1 MIRSTAGNTQ
11 SHMSVCCSVIRFHIN
26 TFYFN
31 TFYFNMTRCRDFVY
45 WLSTDTYTTLKYHGR
60 RYQQGTN
67 TLGLSSVYQNANT
80 KCNNLKKIAI
90 TFFQQCINHTMM
102 YICIYTT
109 NILVLI
115 VYFGL
120 YNKFPYFHS
129 NMKRIEQYAASK
141 NRLLRIW
148 ISMSY
153 AKPTN

>member
-1 MIRSTAGNTQ
+1 MLQRYQISHQHVLFQHVLFQHDKVQ
-11 SHMSVCCSVIRFHIN
+11 SFCVLIIYKYIY
-26 TFYFN
+26 TY
-31 TFYFNMTRCRDFVY
+31 
-45 WLSTDTYTTLKYHGR
+45 TYTTLKYHDR

-141 NRLLRIW
+141 NRLLRI
-148 ISMSY
+148 
-153 AKPTN
+153 